1 MLEAAM
7 IMRADAMIC
16 PPYTWTE
23 VTMLPAQ
30 QMVTKKT
37 PLLQQAAK
45 IMIEGTSLKGV
56 SGGFLLSFLVRFF
69 FQNLFS
75 LLYHFF
81 PETLLGII

>member
-30 QMVTKKT
+30 QMVTKKN
-37 PLLQQAAK
+37 
-45 IMIEGTSLKGV
+45 TSASTGRKD
-56 SGGFLLSFLVRFF
+56 
-69 FQNLFS
+69 ND
-75 LLYHFF
+75 
-81 PETLLGII
+81 